1 MLVSSCFL
9 ITLIKCL
16 KGHSSLGVFPCKSKV
31 KVPSAVSEWVS
42 QWQVHLWS
50 CSEQLRITKKNFL
63 SAFVTLDFRPA
74 RPCSCNARLPE
85 APQVP
90 LTLANIGRPKG
101 RLTIPNASPK
111 GEGSKF
117 HEPGEREEKKSNDPD
132 QKAPPPQAHLSSNS
146 LLRVQFLFEN
156 FSYFSKV
163 YVLILKLIEPG
174 NKYKKESSKSSYI
187 HKFSYCQLGSLGT
200 PSWTFYSWKNNCYA
214 LEKSSRRTF
223 LSRYANSI
231 LPFLS
236 AASKFFTLLCLFP
249 HSASLSLLIGTSH
262 IWLEPLTF
270 DWNLSPLIGTSHFSL
285 F

>member
-1 MLVSSCFL
+1 MRPQKGKAQNSMNQERGRRKSQM
-9 ITLIKCL
+9 TQIKKL
-16 KGHSSLGVFPCKSKV
+16 
-31 KVPSAVSEWVS
+31 
-42 QWQVHLWS
+42 
-50 CSEQLRITKKNFL
+50 
-63 SAFVTLDFRPA
+63 
-74 RPCSCNARLPE
+74 
-85 APQVP
+85 
-90 LTLANIGRPKG
+90 
-101 RLTIPNASPK
+101 
-111 GEGSKF
+111 
-117 HEPGEREEKKSNDPD
+117 
-132 QKAPPPQAHLSSNS
+132 PPQAHLSSKG

-231 LPFLS
+231 LPLLS

-262 IWLEPLTF
+262 FWLESLTF
-270 DWNLSPLIGTSHFSL
+270 D
-285 F
+285 